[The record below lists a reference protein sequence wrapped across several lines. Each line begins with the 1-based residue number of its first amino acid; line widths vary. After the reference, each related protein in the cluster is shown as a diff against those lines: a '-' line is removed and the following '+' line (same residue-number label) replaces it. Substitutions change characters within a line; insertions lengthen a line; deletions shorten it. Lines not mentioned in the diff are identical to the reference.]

1 VAFEVLE
8 SFIPSAAIFKFDI
21 QMLSVEPKHFD
32 GRQQCFRF
40 SPFLLSLF
48 GTYRFYPTL
57 INAVA
62 KTQSAVVLKAQDGL
76 GEILVYLD
84 R

>member
-8 SFIPSAAIFKFDI
+8 SFIPSAAILKFDI

-40 SPFLLSLF
+40 SPFLLSTF
-48 GTYRFYPTL
+48 GAYRFCPTL

-62 KTQSAVVLKAQDGL
+62 KTQSAVVLKVQDGL